1 MDAPRRSRSGSLGR
15 RLAAAALAALAA
27 SLCLIAC
34 GDGDGTGT
42 GGGTTSADAGLRV
55 VVEPARAEAG
65 ATVRARVVNDTD
77 REFTYGAAY
86 ELERQVG
93 DSFEPVK
100 LPPRPVPE
108 IGYVAKPGAS
118 GPAVDVE
125 IPKDALPGQYR
136 VVIQRDVPDVG
147 DLTGDFAVGSDY

>member
-1 MDAPRRSRSGSLGR
+1 MDDARCSRFWSSGR
-15 RLAAAALAALAA
+15 RLATVALAAVACLA
-27 SLCLIAC
+27 LTAC
-34 GDGDGTGT
+34 GDDSGSGTGE
-42 GGGTTSADAGLRV
+42 TTSADAGLRV
-55 VVEPARAEAG
+55 EVEPARAAPG
-65 ATVRARVVNDTD
+65 ATIRARVVNDTG

-86 ELERQVG
+86 ELERQAG
-93 DSFEPVK
+93 DSFEKVD

-108 IGYVAKPGAS
+108 IGYVAKPGGT

-147 DLTGDFAVGSDY
+147 DLAGDFAVSSSP